1 MNILIT
7 GGAGFIASHI
17 ADENIKQRNNVI
29 IADNLSSG
37 DACNINP
44 KARFYKKDIYRDN
57 LEKIFRDN
65 KIDIINHHA
74 AQIDL
79 RKSQTDPVYD
89 ARINIEGSLNLFRLA
104 VKYNVRKIVFA
115 SSGGAVYGEQEYFPA
130 DEKHK
135 TEPLSPYGI
144 SKLAVEKY
152 LEFFRSY
159 YGIPYVC
166 LRYANIYGPRQSM
179 KGEAGVVSVFYKKIF
194 AGENPVINGKGNQTR
209 DYVFV
214 KDVVKANML
223 AQKYNGSGIF
233 NIATGIETSVNEL
246 FRMINFNTDNKVKEL
261 HGPKIHGEQQR
272 SVLTYKLAKRILKW
286 SPEHNIKEGLK
297 ITGEWFKKHFS
308 KLIFY

>member
-17 ADENIKQRNNVI
+17 ADENIRCRNKVVVL
-29 IADNLSSG
+29 DNLSSG
-37 DACNINP
+37 DAGNLNP
-44 KARFYKKDIYRDN
+44 KAKFYKKDIYSDN

-79 RKSQTDPVYD
+79 RKSQSDPVFD

-104 VKYNVRKIVFA
+104 VKYKVKKIVFA
-115 SSGGAVYGEQEYFPA
+115 SSGGAVYGEQIYFPA
-130 DEKHK
+130 DEKHQ

-144 SKLAVEKY
+144 SKLTVEKY

-159 YGIPYVC
+159 CGIEYVC

-179 KGEAGVVSVFYKKIF
+179 KGEAGVVSVFYKKII
-194 AGENPVINGKGNQTR
+194 AGGNPVINGDGSQTR

-214 KDVVKANML
+214 RDVVNANML

-246 FRMINFNTDNKVKEL
+246 FRIINLNTGEKAKEL
-261 HGPKIHGEQQR
+261 HGYAVQGEQQR
-272 SVLTYKLAKRILKW
+272 SVLSNKLAKRKLKW
-286 SPEHNIKEGLK
+286 SPEYKVKDGLK
-297 ITGEWFKKHFS
+297 ITGDWFKKHFS
-308 KLIFY
+308 